1 MQKLFGSSS
10 FAEKLGKNWKYILAI
25 VILLLF
31 VLSLVKCGKSYHAPQ
46 NPTTTQKSPSK
57 VKIWQDTLNTLKA
70 KIVKDESNRK
80 AAIDSTRNLYDD
92 DLQRAIDSDYNY
104 PDR

>member
-1 MQKLFGSSS
+1 MQKLFGSWS
-10 FAEKLGKNWKYILAI
+10 FAEKLGKNWRYILAI

-31 VLSLVKCGKSYHAPQ
+31 LLSLVKCGTSPHAPQ
-46 NPTTTQKSPSK
+46 NPTQKLPSK
-57 VKIWQDTLNTLKA
+57 VKIWQDTVNTLKT
-70 KIVKDESNRK
+70 KIVTNESNRK
-80 AAIDSTRNLYDD
+80 AAIDSIRNLYDN